1 MTKNIVKLL
10 LLLLT
15 VQSALAQDFYP
26 KKLIIQNSKSKDTV
40 IAYTNEQ
47 VIKINQEHVI
57 LKQCIDYSNL
67 QDSTIKFQ
75 IKTIEELK
83 KVNSSYIVLDSL
95 SKESLKT
102 KDFLLNISYQE
113 KEELKETFT
122 NYQKQVKKQKRNN
135 WFYNAL
141 ITIPTVVS
149 LSVTLTYLLIK

>member
-1 MTKNIVKLL
+1 MTKNIIKLVILL
-10 LLLLT
+10 LI
-15 VQSALAQDFYP
+15 VQLVSAQNIYP
-26 KKLIIQNSKSKDTV
+26 KKLIIQNFKNEDTI
-40 IAYTNEQ
+40 IAFTNEQ

-57 LKQCIDYSNL
+57 LKQCLEYSNL

-102 KDFLLNISYQE
+102 KDFLLNVSYQE

-122 NYQKQVKKQKRNN
+122 KYQKQVKKQKRNN
-135 WFYNAL
+135 WFYSNF
-141 ITIPTVVS
+141 ITIPLVIS
-149 LSVTLTYLLIK
+149 LSVVATYFLIK

>member
-83 KVNSSYIVLDSL
+83 KINSSYVILDSI
-95 SKESLKT
+95 SNNIIKD
-102 KDFLLNISYQE
+102 KDFLLSISYKE
-113 KEELKETFT
+113 KEDIKETFT

-135 WFYNAL
+135 WFYNTL

-149 LSVTLTYLLIK
+149 LSVILTYSLIK

>member
-75 IKTIEELK
+75 IKTIERLK
-83 KVNSSYIVLDSL
+83 SINSSFISLDSISRKTIGIKNL
-95 SKESLKT
+95 MIESSYKENQQL
-102 KDFLLNISYQE
+102 Q
-113 KEELKETFT
+113 ETFT
-122 NYQKQVKKQKRNN
+122 KYQKQVKKQNRNT
-135 WFYNAL
+135 WFYSTFILIPVVVTITAVATFL
-141 ITIPTVVS
+141 IT
-149 LSVTLTYLLIK
+149 K

>member
-1 MTKNIVKLL
+1 MTKNIIKSLL
-10 LLLLT
+10 LLLIAPL
-15 VQSALAQDFYP
+15 VLAQDSYP
-26 KKLIIQNSKSKDTV
+26 KKLIIQNSKNNDTV
-40 IAYTNEQ
+40 IAFTNEQ

-57 LKQCIDYSNL
+57 LKHCLEYSNL

-135 WFYNAL
+135 WFYNTL

-149 LSVTLTYLLIK
+149 LSVILTYLLIK

>member
-1 MTKNIVKLL
+1 M
-10 LLLLT
+10 
-15 VQSALAQDFYP
+15 
-26 KKLIIQNSKSKDTV
+26 IIQNSKNNDTV
-40 IAYTNEQ
+40 IAFTNEQ
-47 VIKINQEHVI
+47 VIKINQEHIV
-57 LKQCIDYSNL
+57 LKQCIDYSNI
-67 QDSTIKFQ
+67 QDSIITFQ

-135 WFYNAL
+135 WFYNTL

-149 LSVTLTYLLIK
+149 LSVILTYLLIK

>member
-1 MTKNIVKLL
+1 MIKSIVKLVL
-10 LLLLT
+10 LLLIA
-15 VQSALAQDFYP
+15 QSSLAQDFYP
-26 KKLIIQNSKSKDTV
+26 KKLIIQNFKNKDTV
-40 IAYTNEQ
+40 IAFTNDQ

-57 LKQCIDYSNL
+57 LKQCLEYSNL

-83 KVNSSYIVLDSL
+83 KINSSYIMLDSL

-122 NYQKQVKKQKRNN
+122 KYQKQVKKQKRNN
-135 WFYNAL
+135 WFYSNF
-141 ITIPTVVS
+141 ITIPLVIS
-149 LSVTLTYLLIK
+149 LSVATTYFLIK

>member
-135 WFYNAL
+135 WFYNTL

-149 LSVTLTYLLIK
+149 LSVILTYLLIK

>member
-95 SKESLKT
+95 SNNIIKD
-102 KDFLLNISYQE
+102 KDFLLSISYKE
-113 KEELKETFT
+113 KEDIKETFT

-135 WFYNAL
+135 WFYNTL

-149 LSVTLTYLLIK
+149 LSVILTYSLIK

>member
-1 MTKNIVKLL
+1 M
-10 LLLLT
+10 
-15 VQSALAQDFYP
+15 
-26 KKLIIQNSKSKDTV
+26 IIQNSKSKDTV

-83 KVNSSYIVLDSL
+83 KINSSYVILDSI
-95 SKESLKT
+95 SNNIIKD
-102 KDFLLNISYQE
+102 KDFLLSISYKE
-113 KEELKETFT
+113 KEDIKETFT

-135 WFYNAL
+135 WFYNTL

-149 LSVTLTYLLIK
+149 LSVILTYSLIK

>member
-1 MTKNIVKLL
+1 M
-10 LLLLT
+10 
-15 VQSALAQDFYP
+15 
-26 KKLIIQNSKSKDTV
+26 IIQNSKSKDTV

>member
-1 MTKNIVKLL
+1 MTKNIIKLVILL
-10 LLLLT
+10 LI
-15 VQSALAQDFYP
+15 VQLVSAQNIYP
-26 KKLIIQNSKSKDTV
+26 KKLIIQNFKNEDTI
-40 IAYTNEQ
+40 IAFTNEQ

-57 LKQCIDYSNL
+57 LKHCLEYSNL

-122 NYQKQVKKQKRNN
+122 KYQKQVKKQKRNN
-135 WFYNAL
+135 WFYNTF
-141 ITIPTVVS
+141 ITIPVVVS
-149 LSVTLTYLLIK
+149 LSAVATYFLIK

>member
-1 MTKNIVKLL
+1 MIKSIVKLVL
-10 LLLLT
+10 LLLIA
-15 VQSALAQDFYP
+15 QSSLAQDFYP
-26 KKLIIQNSKSKDTV
+26 KKLITQNFKNKDTV
-40 IAYTNEQ
+40 IAFTNDQ

-57 LKQCIDYSNL
+57 LKQCLEYSNL

-122 NYQKQVKKQKRNN
+122 KYQKQVKKQKRNN
-135 WFYNAL
+135 WFYNTF
-141 ITIPTVVS
+141 ITIPVVVS
-149 LSVTLTYLLIK
+149 LSAVATYFLIK